1 MIDSHTEETASLY
14 VFDLLEPAE
23 KAAFEARCRFDAELR
38 SLVDELRETAAS
50 VSHSANSVSPPP
62 ALEALIW
69 EKIEASEKI
78 VAFPPS
84 RSAWIPWTLAA
95 CLAMVFGLSLFF
107 LQTTNKAL
115 TAQIDNLEEVKKE
128 LAAKT
133 SDLEAVRRR
142 LVAQAGDLEAMKRAL
157 AERGNLSDLRIA
169 TLGSKLTG
177 APQATGVIVWDEETK
192 SGLVKFANLPPAPAG
207 KDYQLWV
214 IDPKNPQPVSA
225 GLVTTVK
232 DSKGETFHAIRPVG
246 DARTFAVSIEPKG
259 GVAEV
264 SGPIALISD

>member
-38 SLVDELRETAAS
+38 TLVDELRETAAS

-69 EKIEASEKI
+69 EKIEVSEKI
-78 VAFPPS
+78 VALPPS

-95 CLAMVFGLSLFF
+95 CLAVVFGLSLFF
-107 LQTTNKAL
+107 LQTTSKAL

-133 SDLEAVRRR
+133 S
-142 LVAQAGDLEAMKRAL
+142 DLEAMKRAL

-225 GLVTTVK
+225 GIVTTVK